1 MHTYCILVYYLTLI
15 LTLFGSFFTKKVVD
29 CHANNFFKSKMPCE
43 ISQQTVFVFTF
54 LISEF
59 VGPQKNPPPPVLCRG
74 WGSIGSFKPEAVRI
88 RVNHVILYTD

>member
-59 VGPQKNPPPPVLCRG
+59 VGPQKNPPPPRAMQGVGKYWL
-74 WGSIGSFKPEAVRI
+74 F
-88 RVNHVILYTD
+88 